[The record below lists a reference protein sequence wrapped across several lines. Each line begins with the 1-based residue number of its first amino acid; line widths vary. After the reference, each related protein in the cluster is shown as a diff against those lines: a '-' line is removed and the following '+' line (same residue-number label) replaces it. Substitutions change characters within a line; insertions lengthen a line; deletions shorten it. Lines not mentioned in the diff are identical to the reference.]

1 MAQTLTTRAVIF
13 QYIKYRDTSIIV
25 RSFTEA
31 AGAQSYVV
39 NGVRKAKARY
49 PIGHFQPLALVE
61 IVGYHHKDRDLHRLK
76 EIKQLAPYQSIPF
89 SPKKSGIALFLT
101 ELLQALFREEPENPQ
116 LFAFLWEACQV
127 LDTLQ
132 DGAENYH
139 LQLLLKIARFSG
151 IGVVSA
157 EEMFAQFQHL
167 PPDPSVAREEK
178 ALINRLLTEP
188 FGAPIGLNGR
198 LRSNILENLLDFYRA
213 HLDHLR
219 ELKSL
224 EVLREIMR

>member
-1 MAQTLTTRAVIF
+1 MANTLTTRAVIF

-25 RSFTEA
+25 RTYTEQQ
-31 AGAQSYVV
+31 GAQSYVV

-49 PIGHFQPLALVE
+49 PIGLFQPLALVE
-61 IVGYHHKDRDLHRLK
+61 IVGYHSKGRDLHRLK
-76 EIKQLAPYQSIPF
+76 EIKHLVPYQSIPF

-101 ELLQALFREEPENPQ
+101 ELFQELFREEPENEP
-116 LFAFLWEACQV
+116 LFAFLWEGCQV
-127 LDTLQ
+127 LDTLSSVY
-132 DGAENYH
+132 ENYH

-157 EEMFAQFQHL
+157 EEMFAQMHHL
-167 PPDPSVAREEK
+167 PPDPHIAQEEK
-178 ALINRLLTEP
+178 AIINRLLKEP
-188 FGAPIGLNGR
+188 FGSNIPLNGR